1 MVAHVNEGDPALGY
15 VQQYFQIHHEGRGL
29 GSNPRVTTN
38 YVSLV
43 FNGSTT
49 VSKTASGG
57 SNPSG
62 YAKQIAGIQGIG
74 QSHKLGLVSSNLTSA
89 TSFRMHSANIIT
101 FWYKVKNASCIT

>member
-62 YAKQIAGIQGIG
+62 YA
-74 QSHKLGLVSSNLTSA
+74 N
-89 TSFRMHSANIIT
+89 FRMRPATFIIQLLIE
-101 FWYKVKNASCIT
+101 K